1 GPPWLTCRQ
10 LRARAAS
17 RPRARDQRPR
27 PARPDLI
34 RHVQPGLERGA
45 EGLAGGEI
53 AMLALAG
60 LLTSHPAGTVA
71 EIDPASTGIVRK
83 SRGSGSRT
91 GWSQQQARHWR
102 FGLGG
107 NPTRK
112 ETLVEL
118 STGTGTVL
126 RRVSV
131 PVASA
136 ANSRRTPMLSG
147 LPVLTAATR
156 APRTACA
163 AL

>member
-1 GPPWLTCRQ
+1 
-10 LRARAAS
+10 
-17 RPRARDQRPR
+17 
-27 PARPDLI
+27 
-34 RHVQPGLERGA
+34 
-45 EGLAGGEI
+45 
-53 AMLALAG
+53 
-60 LLTSHPAGTVA
+60 
-71 EIDPASTGIVRK
+71 
-83 SRGSGSRT
+83 T

-163 AL
+163 ALLHRLFHAPLIDDLWHDACERALADEFAAGRRS